1 MTVPPEARRRAPT
14 LTRALLG
21 WLLIPLFILLGV
33 SAFTTYR
40 NASHLAQTE
49 RDLVLEEITDD
60 LKELASVALENNR
73 KIDPSDS
80 LSFSLLIRDAR
91 DQRYFAIYDASGT
104 LLAGDRRL
112 TRIGTGFSSDKHA
125 MFGNLTLDGRKLR
138 RAAIKAIK
146 GSQEDLPGFEI
157 QVAETTV
164 RRDRLT
170 LHLLRGV
177 LVPQAFVLLL
187 SIPLIWFGVSRGLR
201 PLEELRR
208 RITHRSA
215 QDLDAIPLDDA
226 PRELLPVV
234 GALNDLLSRVG
245 AGQTEQRRFTADAA
259 HQIKTPLAVLT
270 AEIDL
275 ALSDTTC
282 PCARPTLDR
291 LEKATSRL
299 AHLVSQL
306 LALAHSEANESKTHV
321 LFDLSELAREVTGEF
336 VAAAASRRIDLGFEG
351 IDQAIPVRG
360 NVILVKEA
368 LKNLV
373 DNALKFTP
381 EGGTVTTSVR
391 ASPPVFAVADSGP
404 GIPEAELPLIFRR
417 FHRAPDSSTTEGSG
431 LGLAIVQEVARK
443 HGAVVTAGK
452 SELGGA
458 LFEFVFEHAAV
469 SQS

>member
-40 NASHLAQTE
+40 NAAHLAETE

-60 LKELASVALENNR
+60 LKELASAAIENSR
-73 KIDPSDS
+73 KIDPDS

-112 TRIGTGFSSDKHA
+112 SRIGSGLSGDKHA
-125 MFGNLTLDGRKLR
+125 MFDTLRLDGRTLR
-138 RAAIKAIK
+138 RAAVK
-146 GSQEDLPGFEI
+146 GSPEDLPGFEI

-201 PLEELRR
+201 PLEELRW

-234 GALNDLLSRVG
+234 GALNDLLSRVR

-282 PCARPTLDR
+282 PCARPTLGR
-291 LEKATSRL
+291 LQKAASRL

-306 LALAHSEANESKTHV
+306 LALAHSEANEGKKHM

-336 VAAAASRRIDLGFEG
+336 VAAAASRRIDLGFEEEG
-351 IDQAIPVRG
+351 PAIPVRG
-360 NVILVKEA
+360 NVILIKEA
-368 LKNLV
+368 MKNLV

-391 ASPPVFAVADSGP
+391 ASPPAFAVADSGP

-458 LFEFVFEHAAV
+458 LFEFIFADEAV

>member
-1 MTVPPEARRRAPT
+1 MTVPPEARSGAPT
-14 LTRALLG
+14 LTHALLG

-33 SAFTTYR
+33 SAYTTYR
-40 NASHLAQTE
+40 NAAHLAQTE

-73 KIDPSDS
+73 KIDASDS
-80 LSFSLLIRDAR
+80 RSFSLLIRDAR
-91 DQRYFAIYDASGT
+91 DQRYFAIYDASGA
-104 LLAGDRRL
+104 LLAGDPRL
-112 TRIGTGFSSDKHA
+112 PRMGGGFGGDKHA
-125 MFGNLTLDGRKLR
+125 MFGTVTLDGRNLR
-138 RAAIKAIK
+138 RAAIK

-164 RRDRLT
+164 RRDRLI

-215 QDLDAIPLDDA
+215 QGLDAIPIDDA
-226 PRELLPVV
+226 PRELQPVV
-234 GALNDLLSRVG
+234 GALNDLLSRVR
-245 AGQTEQRRFTADAA
+245 AGQAEQRRFTADAA

-282 PCARPTLDR
+282 PCARPTLSR

-306 LALAHSEANESKTHV
+306 LALAHSEANEGKTHV
-321 LFDLSELAREVTGEF
+321 LFDLSELAREVSGEF

-351 IDQAIPVRG
+351 IEQAIPVRG

-368 LKNLV
+368 MKNLV

-381 EGGTVTTSVR
+381 EGGTVTTSAR
-391 ASPPVFAVADSGP
+391 ACPPVFAVADSGP

-458 LFEFVFEHAAV
+458 RFEFRFEHTAV

>member
-1 MTVPPEARRRAPT
+1 MSIPPEARRNAPT

-33 SAFTTYR
+33 SAYTTYR
-40 NASHLAQTE
+40 NAAHLAQTE

-60 LKELASVALENNR
+60 LKELASAALENSR

-91 DQRYFAIYDASGT
+91 DQRYYAIYDASGT

-112 TRIGTGFSSDKHA
+112 PRMGGGTGGDKHA
-125 MFGNLTLDGRKLR
+125 MFGNLMLDGRTLR
-138 RAAIKAIK
+138 RAAIK

-157 QVAETTV
+157 QVAETMV

-187 SIPLIWFGVSRGLR
+187 SIPLIWFGISRGLR

-208 RITHRSA
+208 LITHRSA
-215 QDLDAIPLDDA
+215 QDLDAIPVNDA

-234 GALNDLLSRVG
+234 GALNDLLSRVK
-245 AGQTEQRRFTADAA
+245 AGQSEQRRFTADAA

-275 ALSDTTC
+275 ALSDKTC
-282 PCARPTLDR
+282 PCAQPTLTR

-336 VAAAASRRIDLGFEG
+336 VTAATSRRIDLGFEG
-351 IDQAIPVRG
+351 MEQAIPVRG

-368 LKNLV
+368 MKNLV

-458 LFEFVFEHAAV
+458 RFEFRFESAAV

>member
-1 MTVPPEARRRAPT
+1 MTIPPEARRRPRT

-33 SAFTTYR
+33 SAYTTYR
-40 NASHLAQTE
+40 NARHLAETE

-60 LKELASVALENNR
+60 LKELASAQIENNR
-73 KIDPSDS
+73 KIDPDS

-112 TRIGTGFSSDKHA
+112 TPMGTSTASDQHA
-125 MFGNLTLDGRKLR
+125 MFGDITLDGRKLR
-138 RAAIKAIK
+138 RAALK
-146 GSQEDLPGFEI
+146 GSKGDMPGYEI

-177 LVPQAFVLLL
+177 LVPQAFVLIL

-215 QDLDAIPLDDA
+215 QDLDAIRDDDA
-226 PRELLPVV
+226 PRELVPVV
-234 GALNDLLSRVG
+234 SALNDLLSRVR
-245 AGQTEQRRFTADAA
+245 AVQIEQRRFTADAA

-275 ALSDTTC
+275 ARSDATC
-282 PCARPTLDR
+282 PCAEPTLIR
-291 LEKATSRL
+291 LQKATSRL
-299 AHLVSQL
+299 THLVSQL
-306 LALAHSEANESKTHV
+306 LALARSEANEGKAHV
-321 LFDLSELAREVTGEF
+321 LFDLSELARGMTGEF

-351 IDQAIPVRG
+351 GEQAIPVRG

-368 LKNLV
+368 MKNLV

-381 EGGTVTTSVR
+381 EGGTVTVSTR
-391 ASPPVFAVADSGP
+391 AFPPTFSVADSGP
-404 GIPEAELPLIFRR
+404 GIPEAELPLIFQR
-417 FHRAPDSSTTEGSG
+417 FHRAAESSTTEGSG

-452 SELGGA
+452 SALGGA
-458 LFEFVFEHAAV
+458 LLELKFESETV

>member
-1 MTVPPEARRRAPT
+1 MTAPPDTRRGEPT

-21 WLLIPLFILLGV
+21 WLLIPLFFLLAV

-40 NASHLAQTE
+40 NAYHLAETE

-60 LKELASVALENNR
+60 LKELVSATFESNG
-73 KIDPSDS
+73 KIDPNS

-91 DQRYFAIYDASGT
+91 DQRYFAIYNASGT

-112 TRIGTGFSSDKHA
+112 TRMGAGIGSGKRAT
-125 MFGNLTLDGRKLR
+125 FGNLSLDGRKLR
-138 RAAIKAIK
+138 RAVLK
-146 GSQEDLPGFEI
+146 GGIEDLPGFEI

-177 LVPQAFVLLL
+177 LVPQAFVLIL
-187 SIPLIWFGVSRGLR
+187 SIPLIWFGIGRGLR
-201 PLEELRR
+201 PLEALRR

-215 QDLDAIPLDDA
+215 QDLDAIPIDNA

-234 GALNDLLSRVG
+234 TALNDLLLRFKAV
-245 AGQTEQRRFTADAA
+245 QEEQRRFMADAA

-275 ALSDTTC
+275 ALSDTAC
-282 PCARPTLDR
+282 PCAQPTYSR
-291 LEKATSRL
+291 LQKATSRL
-299 AHLVSQL
+299 AHLVRQL
-306 LALAHSEANESKTHV
+306 LALAHSEANASKTHV
-321 LFDLSELAREVTGEF
+321 LFDLSELAREVTGDF

-351 IDQAIPVRG
+351 VEQTIPLRG
-360 NVILVKEA
+360 NATLVKEA
-368 LKNLV
+368 MKNLV
-373 DNALKFTP
+373 ENALKFTP
-381 EGGTVTTSVR
+381 EGGTITTSVR
-391 ASPPVFAVADSGP
+391 AFPPVFSVADSGP
-404 GIPEAELPLIFRR
+404 GIPETELPLIFQR
-417 FHRAPDSSTTEGSG
+417 FHRAPESSTTEGSG

-452 SELGGA
+452 SALGGA
-458 LFEFVFEHAAV
+458 LFELRFESDAV